1 MLAHAVNAEWIK
13 IRTTKAVY
21 WTSAL
26 IVVFSVAFG
35 AFLGWANAMSYRTS
49 VEDNNAELAAVSAE
63 GLTFSSALLG
73 LQLFGVMIILIQGAL
88 LVTGEYGNNTA
99 KSNALAVPKRWQ
111 LPVAKF
117 IVYGVIAA
125 VVTLVSAVL
134 SVLVTRWAA
143 GTQIDDE
150 AILSA
155 ISLSADD
162 SWTVILRM
170 VVYALGAVALS
181 IGVAYLLRRTAGAMA
196 VLLLWVLV
204 LEEIPG
210 MIPKADDW
218 VPQYLPFKNI
228 GAAVNLNDL
237 ANAPWGQ
244 TGSVIYFAVVCLVI
258 FVIGTVTLRRRDA

>member
-1 MLAHAVNAEWIK
+1 MLAHAINAEWIK

-35 AFLGWANAMSYRTS
+35 AFMGWANAMNYNMA
-49 VEDNNAELAAVSAE
+49 VDDNNAELASISAD
-63 GLTFSSALLG
+63 GLSVASALLG
-73 LQLFGVMIILIQGAL
+73 LQLFGVMIILIQSAL

-117 IVYGVIAA
+117 IVYGIIAA
-125 VVTLVSAVL
+125 AITVISSVL
-134 SVLVTRWAA
+134 SVIVTKWAA
-143 GTQIDDE
+143 GTQIDDN
-150 AILSA
+150 AVLSN

-162 SWTVILRM
+162 AWTVILRM
-170 VVYALGAVALS
+170 VIYSLGAVALA
-181 IGVAYLLRRTAGAMA
+181 IGVAYLLRKTAGAMA

-204 LEEIPG
+204 LEELPG
-210 MIPKADDW
+210 MIPKAKEW
-218 VPQYLPFKNI
+218 IPQYLPFKNI
-228 GAAVNLNDL
+228 GNAVNLDDL

-244 TGSVIYFAVVCLVI
+244 TGSVIYFAVICLVI
-258 FVIGTVTLRRRDA
+258 FILGTVVLRRRDA

>member
-1 MLAHAVNAEWIK
+1 MLAHTINAEWIK

-35 AFLGWANAMSYRTS
+35 GFMGWANAMNYNMA
-49 VEDNNAELAAVSAE
+49 VDDGNAELAAASVE
-63 GLTFSSALLG
+63 GLTVSSALLG
-73 LQLFGVMIILIQGAL
+73 LQLFGVMILLIQGAL

-99 KSNALAVPKRWQ
+99 KSNVLAVPKRWQ

-125 VVTLVSAVL
+125 VVTLVSAVI

-143 GTQIDDE
+143 GTQIDDD
-150 AILSA
+150 AILSN

-162 SWTVILRM
+162 AWTVVLRM
-170 VVYALGAVALS
+170 VIYSLGAVALA
-181 IGVAYLLRRTAGAMA
+181 IGVAYLVRRTAGAMA

-204 LEEIPG
+204 LEDIVS
-210 MIPKADDW
+210 MVPKVKDW
-218 VPQYLPFKNI
+218 VPQYLPFNNI
-228 GAAVNLNDL
+228 GSAVNLNDI
-237 ANAPWGQ
+237 ADAPWGQ
-244 TGSVIYFAVVCLVI
+244 NGSVLYFVVVCLVV
-258 FVIGTVTLRRRDA
+258 FVIGAVTLRRRDA

>member
-1 MLAHAVNAEWIK
+1 MLAHAINAEWIK

-35 AFLGWANAMSYRTS
+35 AFMGWANATSYQMFVDDGDLETAAI
-49 VEDNNAELAAVSAE
+49 NA
-63 GLTFSSALLG
+63 GALDVAGALMG
-73 LQLFGVMIILIQGAL
+73 LQVFGVMIILIQSAL

-99 KSNALAVPKRWQ
+99 KSSVLAVPKRWQ

-125 VVTLVSAVL
+125 IVTLISAVL
-134 SVLVTRWAA
+134 SVLVTKWVA
-143 GTQIDDE
+143 GLQIDDE
-150 AILSA
+150 AVLSN

-162 SWTVILRM
+162 AWTVMLRM
-170 VVYALGAVALS
+170 VIYSLGAVALA
-181 IGVAYLLRRTAGAMA
+181 IGIGYLLRKTAGAMA

-210 MIPKADDW
+210 MFPRVKEW
-218 VPQYLPFKNI
+218 VPQYMPFKNI
-228 GAAVNLNDL
+228 GGAVNLNDV

-244 TGSVIYFAVVCLVI
+244 AGSVIYFAVICLVI
-258 FVIGTVTLRRRDA
+258 FIIGTVTLRRRDA

>member
-1 MLAHAVNAEWIK
+1 MLAHAINAEWIK
-13 IRTTKAVY
+13 IRTTTAVY

-26 IVVFSVAFG
+26 IIVFSVAFA
-35 AFLGWANAMSYRTS
+35 AFLSWANAMSYQMFIDDGNL
-49 VEDNNAELAAVSAE
+49 EAAAANAQ
-63 GLTFSSALLG
+63 GLNVAGALLG

-125 VVTLVSAVL
+125 VTTLIAAVL
-134 SVLVTRWAA
+134 SVLVSRWIA
-143 GTQIDDE
+143 GTQIDDDT
-150 AILSA
+150 ILSG

-162 SWTVILRM
+162 AWTVILRM
-170 VVYALGAVALS
+170 AVYAVGAVALA
-181 IGVAYLLRRTAGAMA
+181 IGVAYMVRRTAGAMA

-204 LEEIPG
+204 LEDIVG
-210 MIPKADDW
+210 MIPKVDQW
-218 VPQYLPFKNI
+218 IPQYLPFKNI
-228 GAAVNLNDL
+228 GGAVNLSDV

-244 TGSVIYFAVVCLVI
+244 TGSVIYFAVVCLVV
-258 FVIGTVTLRRRDA
+258 FAVGTVTLRRRDA